1 MSRPGLMIVLVVT
14 MALPACHYDP
24 HPWPKPGE
32 ASATAL
38 ERMLSQRDSLQD
50 AANDLVAVAA
60 AMRAAVQQAYPAAKW
75 TTTSNGGQAGCS
87 PPFTFLSGSTY
98 QLPNWQS
105 PAPASPA
112 GGHAIVNAATDV
124 LKAHGVSKVDVHT
137 GRSVSGALPRDHGTL
152 ELVIEAPLGS
162 NPPDMVVSGATG
174 CHHVDA
180 GTGPWNTSPT
190 PTPTPTPT
198 P

>member
-1 MSRPGLMIVLVVT
+1 MSRPCLMIVLVVT
-14 MALPACHYDP
+14 MALSACHYDP
-24 HPWPKPGE
+24 RQWPKPGE

-75 TTTSNGGQAGCS
+75 TTTSNGGQAGCP

-105 PAPASPA
+105 AAPASPA
-112 GGHAIVNAATDV
+112 GGHAVVNSATDV

-152 ELVIEAPLGS
+152 ELVIRAPSGS
-162 NPPDMVVSGATG
+162 NPPDMVVSAATG
-174 CHHVDA
+174 CHHVVS

-190 PTPTPTPT
+190 PTPTPTP
-198 P
+198 